1 MYFFLYNFREKHWRE
16 PGKRAGLPKGRFR
29 RRKERRFCRIS
40 TKPSLFW
47 LTGTLQRFHLLLI
60 ECVPGDGYITSC
72 RGENRN
78 RTLSRERRM
87 NMLELKHVKKSYDN
101 VTILEDIN
109 LQIEDGEIISILGP
123 SGCGKTTLLNL
134 VLGLTPADS
143 GQIIFDGKDITNVP
157 MEERGFNI
165 VFQDYALFPNL
176 NVYKNITYGL
186 KNKPDIS
193 TKKEVDEFIDLLG
206 LREHLDK
213 KIEQLSGGQK
223 QRVALARTMVM
234 KPKILLLDEPLSA
247 LDGVIKE
254 SIKEKIK
261 EIARDFHLTTIIVTH
276 DPEEALTLSDKVLI
290 VNKGCISQYGA
301 PQEIITTPQNNFVK
315 EFILNQLEIK
325 KNNIFALFQ
334 QSMTTSMQAV

>member
-1 MYFFLYNFREKHWRE
+1 
-16 PGKRAGLPKGRFR
+16 
-29 RRKERRFCRIS
+29 
-40 TKPSLFW
+40 
-47 LTGTLQRFHLLLI
+47 
-60 ECVPGDGYITSC
+60 
-72 RGENRN
+72 
-78 RTLSRERRM
+78 
-87 NMLELKHVKKSYDN
+87 MLELRRVKKSYDG

-109 LQIEDGEIISILGP
+109 LKIQDGEIVSILGP

-134 VLGLTPADS
+134 VLGLTPADQ

-186 KNKPDIS
+186 RNKPDIS
-193 TKKEVDEFIDLLG
+193 TKEEVDEFIDLLG
-206 LREHLDK
+206 LRD
-213 KIEQLSGGQK
+213 
-223 QRVALARTMVM
+223 
-234 KPKILLLDEPLSA
+234 LLLDEPLSA

-290 VNKGCISQYGA
+290 VNKGHISQYGA
-301 PQEIITTPQNNFVK
+301 PEEIITAPSNNFVK

-325 KNNIFALFQ
+325 KNNIFALFHQ
-334 QSMTTSMQAV
+334 DLTRNAQVV